1 LKLIRRKSL
10 NYRIFKPTN
19 HQTPQALN
27 VNGEA
32 LNEVKHRNPKT
43 AKPQKRALPLK
54 RRRHLNGEALNEV
67 KQRSEKQR
75 SHRNGEAIETA
86 QRETAKP

>member
-1 LKLIRRKSL
+1 MTRFYM

-54 RRRHLNGEALNEV
+54 CRRH
-67 KQRSEKQR
+67 R
-75 SHRNGEAIETA
+75 
-86 QRETAKP
+86 TAKPSTKLNLSNYSIQFFQ

>member
-1 LKLIRRKSL
+1 MTRFYM

-54 RRRHLNGEALNEV
+54 RRRHSNGEAL
-67 KQRSEKQR
+67 KRR
-75 SHRNGEAIETA
+75 RHR
-86 QRETAKP
+86 TAKPSTKLNLSNYSIQFFQ